1 MIKTLCYISKMN
13 KIKKEIKVLF
23 LESMKNMKISFI
35 EEENKIKYEEYY
47 FSLIPKPNDIEIKE
61 I

>member
-35 EEENKIKYEEYY
+35 EEENKIKYEEYII
-47 FSLIPKPNDIEIKE
+47 LV
-61 I
+61 